1 MVSWRKRSK
10 VCQSQTHCQLGLAG
24 FNQYLWHTDELP
36 EQYWTV
42 YEESRNPFSCPEGT
56 RRNYKTQQ
64 QEVGGQ
70 SLFSTCWGIS
80 SVDTVTLWHCDCDT
94 EKLSLLWNTISDF
107 FPVPSQGWATTLSLQ
122 VLTSLSVCLKKK
134 AIPLQRTGTVGNSE
148 GIKRSSHNDQ
158 SLRKPLGLAELM
170 CKWIKSI
177 PHFSL
182 DSEYLKMRR
191 RTLFSLQLKMALFQ

>member
-24 FNQYLWHTDELP
+24 FDQYLWHTDELP

-94 EKLSLLWNTISDF
+94 EKLSLLWNTISDC
-107 FPVPSQGWATTLSLQ
+107 FPVPSQAEQPHCHCRYLLLCQCVS
-122 VLTSLSVCLKKK
+122 K
-134 AIPLQRTGTVGNSE
+134 
-148 GIKRSSHNDQ
+148 
-158 SLRKPLGLAELM
+158 RKPFHFRELVQ
-170 CKWIKSI
+170 SVTQ
-177 PHFSL
+177 
-182 DSEYLKMRR
+182 RG
-191 RTLFSLQLKMALFQ
+191 